1 MAVIWRLIAKACR
14 SSLRAGSQK
23 RVMRRISAYVL
34 MCWKLSNRFCCEK
47 GASLRLRAFFIN
59 GAAVDPGSVGIRDR
73 AVAVRVVSAA
83 VVESVRES
91 VVDR

>member
-1 MAVIWRLIAKACR
+1 
-14 SSLRAGSQK
+14 
-23 RVMRRISAYVL
+23 
-34 MCWKLSNRFCCEK
+34 MCWKLSNRFCWKK

-59 GAAVDPGSVGIRDR
+59 GAAVDPESVGIRDR